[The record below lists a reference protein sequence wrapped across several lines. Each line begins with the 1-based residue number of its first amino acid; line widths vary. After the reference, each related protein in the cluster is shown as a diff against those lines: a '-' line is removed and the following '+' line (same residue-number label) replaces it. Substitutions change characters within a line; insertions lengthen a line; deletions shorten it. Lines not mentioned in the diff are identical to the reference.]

1 MTILIKNARIIDPRS
16 SFNNTV
22 QYIFIEKGVI
32 TQVGQGLAVNG
43 EKVIEGKSLSVSQG
57 WVDIFSNFCD
67 PGYEFK
73 ETLDSGARA
82 AAAGGFTDVFV
93 IPNTRPATDN
103 KSQVEYIRR
112 SSAALEANIHP
123 LGAVSR
129 NTEGKDL
136 AEMYDMRN
144 SGAAAFSDGINP
156 VQSSGILLKALQY
169 IKAFNGVIIQIPD
182 DKTVGTNGLMHEG
195 IVSTQLG
202 LAGKPIM
209 AEELLVARDIK
220 LVRYTESA
228 IHFTGVTSPRSLE
241 YIRRAKDAGLNV
253 TCSVA
258 PYHLYFTDEDLR
270 GYDTNLKVYPPLRGA
285 GEQAALKAAI
295 KDGTIDCIATH
306 HMPEDYDNKVL
317 EFEYAKNGMIGLET
331 CYASLRSA
339 MPEIADEKWVELLCI
354 NPRKIFGLP
363 EFTLAKDAPAVLT
376 IFSPETE
383 TTVNEGF
390 FYSKSRNSA
399 YLGKQ
404 LKGGVIGTIRGEN
417 VFIRK

>member
-22 QYIFIEKGVI
+22 QDIFIEKGVI